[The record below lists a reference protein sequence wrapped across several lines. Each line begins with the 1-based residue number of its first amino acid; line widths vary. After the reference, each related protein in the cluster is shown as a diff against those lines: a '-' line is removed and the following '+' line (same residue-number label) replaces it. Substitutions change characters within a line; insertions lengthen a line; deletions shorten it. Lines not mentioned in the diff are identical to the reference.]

1 MELGPIRLGWM
12 SCLLLAFGLQA
23 LVHAA
28 MLTQGPFNRR
38 ANLWLAALLV
48 VLAGMLTPYVIGYAG
63 AYDAWPWL
71 SFAPF
76 AVPLATGPLI
86 LAYLTALTGGRF
98 NRWHLAPAA
107 VQFAYQNTCFLLP
120 MDLKSAW
127 AGSVDEQWIDPALSI
142 AALASLIAYSLLGL
156 KLLARYRAWLA
167 ANRSDDGLFAAGAM
181 RNVLAALAAV
191 AALRLL
197 FEIAE
202 RLLGPF
208 NYFDVYPYYLAL
220 SAFAAFL
227 GLEGWRN
234 AGRAFPAL
242 STQTSPPASRT
253 RDWRA
258 QGEAWLARTRDAG
271 WAAEPGLTLPDL
283 AGRLGTNTSHLSR
296 AFNEGLGRN
305 FSEAINGLRAEM
317 VAAALRAGAKADL
330 LTLAFD
336 AGFSS
341 KASFNRAFRQRYGMA
356 PSAWRVSDH
365 ESSAD
370 SGS

>member
-1 MELGPIRLGWM
+1 MEIGPIRLGWM

-28 MLTQGPFNRR
+28 LLIQGPFNRP
-38 ANLWLAALLV
+38 ANRWLAALLV

-76 AVPLATGPLI
+76 AVPLALGPLI

-107 VQFAYQNTCFLLP
+107 LQFLYQAACFLLP
-120 MDLKSAW
+120 LEPKQAW
-127 AGSVDEQWIDPALSI
+127 SRAVDGPWIDPAVQL
-142 AALASLIAYSLLGL
+142 AGLASLIAYSLLGL
-156 KLLARYRAWLA
+156 QLLSRYRAWLT
-167 ANRSDDGLFAAGAM
+167 ANRSDDGLFAAGAL
-181 RNVLAALAAV
+181 RNVLAALAV
-191 AALRLL
+191 VTALRLV
-197 FEIAE
+197 FEIGE
-202 RLLGPF
+202 RLFGPF

-220 SAFAAFL
+220 CAFAAFL

-234 AGRAFPAL
+234 AHRPFPPL
-242 STQTSPPASRT
+242 STDAPPPASRT
-253 RDWRA
+253 RDWAA
-258 QGEAWLARTRDAG
+258 QGEAWLARTRDSG
-271 WAAEPGLTLPDL
+271 WAAEPGLTLSDL
-283 AGRLGTNTSHLSR
+283 AGRLGTNSSHLSR

-317 VAAALRAGAKADL
+317 VAAALTAGASADL

-341 KASFNRAFRQRYGMA
+341 KASFNRAFRQRFGTS
-356 PSAWRVSDH
+356 PSAWRASH
-365 ESSAD
+365 PEYSPPA
-370 SGS
+370 GN

>member
-1 MELGPIRLGWM
+1 M

-23 LVHAA
+23 LAHAA
-28 MLTQGPFNRR
+28 VLTQGSFNRR
-38 ANLWLAALLV
+38 ANGWLAALLL
-48 VLAGMLTPYVIGYAG
+48 VLAGMLTPFIIGYAG

-76 AVPLATGPLI
+76 AVPLALGPLI
-86 LAYLTALTGGRF
+86 LAYLTSLTGGRF
-98 NRWHLAPAA
+98 DRRHLIPAGL
-107 VQFAYQNTCFLLP
+107 QFAYQCACFLLP
-120 MDLKSAW
+120 MEAKRAW
-127 AGSVDEQWIDPALSI
+127 SNGIDERFIDPVI
-142 AALASLIAYSLLGL
+142 QVAALASLIAYSLLGL
-156 KLLARYRAWLA
+156 RLLARYRAWLA
-167 ANRSDDGLFAAGAM
+167 AHRSDDGLFAARSM
-181 RNVLAALAAV
+181 RNVLAALAGV
-191 AALRLL
+191 AALRLM
-197 FEIAE
+197 FEVAE

-234 AGRAFPAL
+234 AARPFPPFSAE
-242 STQTSPPASRT
+242 PPQPATRT

-258 QGEAWLARTRDAG
+258 QGEAWLETTREAG
-271 WAAEPGLTLPDL
+271 WAAEPGLTLSEL

-317 VAAALRAGAKADL
+317 VAAALTAGARQDL
-330 LTLAFD
+330 LTLGFD

-341 KASFNRAFRQRYGMA
+341 KASFNRAFRQRFGVA
-356 PSAWRVSDH
+356 PSAYRARLKS
-365 ESSAD
+365 
-370 SGS
+370 